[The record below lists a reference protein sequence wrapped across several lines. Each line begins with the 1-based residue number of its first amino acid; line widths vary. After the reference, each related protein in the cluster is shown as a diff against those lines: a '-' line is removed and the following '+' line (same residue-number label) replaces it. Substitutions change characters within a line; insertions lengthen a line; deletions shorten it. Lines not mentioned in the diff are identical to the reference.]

1 MGSGK
6 GRGGWSVPAGFSSAT
21 LRFGLREGEVLA
33 PVQHLLILLKY
44 TAVRNWQKKMWEW
57 RLNKNQT
64 IVTVLKRKLDDFKT
78 CIVAF

>member
-1 MGSGK
+1 MTV
-6 GRGGWSVPAGFSSAT
+6 RI
-21 LRFGLREGEVLA
+21 GLRQGEVLA

-44 TAVRNWQKKMWEW
+44 TEVRNWQKKMWEW

-78 CIVAF
+78 CITAFWC